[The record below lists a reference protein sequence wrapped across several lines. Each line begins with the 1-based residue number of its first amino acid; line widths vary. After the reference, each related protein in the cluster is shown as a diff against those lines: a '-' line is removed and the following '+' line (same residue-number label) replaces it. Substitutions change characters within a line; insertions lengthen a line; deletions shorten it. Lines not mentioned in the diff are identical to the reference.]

1 MSVNLISY
9 SVEKGAG
16 QMLSGT
22 EVDIINC
29 VARLKTATKEQIR
42 RELDISSGYMD
53 SLCRY
58 LVRKGY
64 LIYSK
69 RHYSLKKDGL
79 DTLLKEE
86 IPRVDRDSLKDII
99 LELSKSIS
107 EELKRTVDDSRTP
120 FYAGAEM
127 EERKHT
133 GGQIRI
139 KTDFGLHVEDE
150 SLGLESNLSKIGA
163 RIEREKSNI
172 DKSVELLKRMPKG
185 EK

>member
-1 MSVNLISY
+1 
-9 SVEKGAG
+9 
-16 QMLSGT
+16 MLSGT

-42 RELDISSGYMD
+42 RELDFSVGYMD
-53 SLCRY
+53 FICRY

-64 LIYSK
+64 LLYSE
-69 RHYSLKKDGL
+69 RRYSLTKDGL
-79 DTLLKEE
+79 NTLIKEE
-86 IPRVDRDSLKDII
+86 NPRVDRDSMKDII
-99 LELSKSIS
+99 RELSKSIS
-107 EELKRTVDDSRTP
+107 EELKRTVDDIRPP

-127 EERKHT
+127 EGGKQT

-163 RIEREKSNI
+163 RIERETSNI

-185 EK
+185 EKR